1 MKQFA
6 AVRNLDQTHYN
17 TLKKMTAFLI
27 KKTVIYIYLTA
38 KKGWNLMFL
47 LFLKAVDSISSYLKH
62 REGFLCR
69 ISMISHYRLHFL
81 QDELL

>member
-38 KKGWNLMFL
+38 KKG
-47 LFLKAVDSISSYLKH
+47 
-62 REGFLCR
+62 
-69 ISMISHYRLHFL
+69 
-81 QDELL
+81 